1 MRYPLQRERFF
12 MQGFQGISE
21 AEERRRETICA
32 SRIQDFAWLRVN
44 PCIEKPNTSQLSP
57 IRGSRDA
64 ADYFQR
70 AFDYAGRQ
78 REYFMVLCLDVKNV
92 PMAAA
97 LIHIGGRSDAVLDAS
112 AVFHPAVLVQAV
124 NIIVAHNHPSGD
136 IVPSFDDIEITK
148 RLVAA
153 GKNLGVGILD
163 HLVLTDDDN
172 RYGSFLDRGLMS

>member
-1 MRYPLQRERFF
+1 
-12 MQGFQGISE
+12 
-21 AEERRRETICA
+21 
-32 SRIQDFAWLRVN
+32 
-44 PCIEKPNTSQLSP
+44 
-57 IRGSRDA
+57 
-64 ADYFQR
+64 
-70 AFDYAGRQ
+70 
-78 REYFMVLCLDVKNV
+78 MVLCLDVKNV